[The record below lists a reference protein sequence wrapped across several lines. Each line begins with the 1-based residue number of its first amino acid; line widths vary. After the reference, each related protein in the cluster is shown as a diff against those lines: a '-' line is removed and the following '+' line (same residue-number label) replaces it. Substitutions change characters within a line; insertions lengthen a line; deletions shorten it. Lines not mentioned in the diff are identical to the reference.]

1 MAKVI
6 EQAVKKTRY
15 ISVRLAGEEVYVENI
30 SSEGDLLGAVP
41 VGKLRL
47 REIQKV
53 MPLGD
58 WSLNIEEQW
67 RGRTGKTHFRIV
79 DATTGKLQE
88 SVL

>member
-6 EQAVKKTRY
+6 KQAVKKTRY

-30 SSEGDLLGAVP
+30 STEGDLLSAVP
-41 VGKLRL
+41 AGKLRL

-58 WSLNIEEQW
+58 WILKIEEVW
-67 RGRTGKTHFRIV
+67 KDRAGKSHFWIV
-79 DATTGKLQE
+79 DATTGKIQ
-88 SVL
+88 

>member
-1 MAKVI
+1 MARVI
-6 EQAVKKTRY
+6 EQMIKKTRY
-15 ISVRLAGEEVYVENI
+15 ISVRLSGVEVYVENI
-30 SSEGDLLGAVP
+30 SIQGDLRDAVP
-41 VGKLRL
+41 AGKLRL

-79 DATTGKLQE
+79 DATTGKIQE
-88 SVL
+88 SIL